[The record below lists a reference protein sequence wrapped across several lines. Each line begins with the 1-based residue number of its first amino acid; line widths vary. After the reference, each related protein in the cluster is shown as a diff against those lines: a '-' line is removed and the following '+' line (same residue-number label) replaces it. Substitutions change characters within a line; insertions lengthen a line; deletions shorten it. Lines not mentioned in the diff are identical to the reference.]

1 MNRYIVFTPRYRE
14 RMRDLSTMSKNAL
27 SERRVKLAWTLP
39 SVAFFEHSSKSAQHT
54 PHSATLCAALFVIR

>member
-1 MNRYIVFTPRYRE
+1 MNRYIVFTPPLQGAHE
-14 RMRDLSTMSKNAL
+14 RFVHDVK
-27 SERRVKLAWTLP
+27 ERL